1 MSLNKTIFMQ
11 RYNAIHI
18 VSLCFKIRYFN
29 VVSSSLSKFLLRFKP
44 YQVNLSRIL
53 MLPIKK
59 MLQIG
64 LLLGIK
70 L

>member
-1 MSLNKTIFMQ
+1 MQ

-18 VSLCFKIRYFN
+18 VSLRFKIRYFN
-29 VVSSSLSKFLLRFKP
+29 VVSFSLSKFLLRFKP

-53 MLPIKK
+53 MFPIKK